1 MPFGNKL
8 PFLSKFQFVSVE
20 RVIIKITGNYDARIR
35 VLAQYVARRLSAKW
49 SDVEEFEKTTVRL
62 LKSQEHEMTE

>member
-1 MPFGNKL
+1 M

-20 RVIIKITGNYDARIR
+20 TVIIKITGNYDARIR
-35 VLAQYVARRLSAKW
+35 VLAQYVARRLSTKW